1 MKIKKGDT
9 VIVLTGKDR
18 NKTGKVEIT
27 KPKKNTVIVAGVNI
41 KKKHMKPSQQ
51 NKQGGI
57 KEFSAPLST
66 SKIQLV
72 CPKCNKATR
81 IGYEIANEK
90 KERKCKR
97 CNQLI

>member
-1 MKIKKGDT
+1 MKIRKGDN
-9 VIVLTGKDR
+9 VIVLAGKDR
-18 NKTGKVEIT
+18 NKTGKVEIA
-27 KPKKNTVIVAGVNI
+27 KPKKNQLIVTGINV
-41 KKKHMKPSQQ
+41 KKKHLKPNQQ

-57 KEFSAPLST
+57 KEFSAPIHE

-81 IGYEIANEK
+81 IGYEIVGEK

-97 CNQLI
+97 CKQII